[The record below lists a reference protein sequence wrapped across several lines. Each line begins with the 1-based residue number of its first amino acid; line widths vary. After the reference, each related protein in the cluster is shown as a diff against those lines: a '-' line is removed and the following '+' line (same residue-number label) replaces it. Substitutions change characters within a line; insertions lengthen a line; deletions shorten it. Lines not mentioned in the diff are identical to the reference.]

1 MKYILLLVPP
11 IATILPLAPDASP
24 VTTSSV
30 ERVPIKLANST
41 LGIVLFTSA
50 VVPFA
55 SYIAFILNASP
66 HPSEILASSTLYP
79 YPSPA
84 AFACVKPLTP
94 VTTLLSTLRIFI
106 LSVVFPLAVLSEAL
120 TVAIRE

>member
-30 ERVPIKLANST
+30 ERVPIKLVKST
-41 LGIVLFTSA
+41 LGIVLSA
-50 VVPFA
+50 DIVSPFA
-55 SYIAFILNASP
+55 SYIAFILNTSP
-66 HPSEILASSTLYP
+66 HPSAILASSTLYP
-79 YPSPA
+79 YPSPIE
-84 AFACVKPLTP
+84 FSCVKPLTP
-94 VTTLLSTLRIFI
+94 VTTLLFTLRIFI